1 MTRHEKDD
9 RPGGYAEPA
18 TMQEALARKAD
29 LAGRIEA
36 IQAQLANRD
45 RMVDGRRLD
54 AREYQEWRCRAVH
67 ARGWAAAELRLV
79 KAWIAATNAR
89 AKELARPAADGQPAG
104 APSARGAAVRS
115 VEALA
120 SHAEALERR
129 VAELEAE
136 NARLRKGA
144 A

>member
-79 KAWIAATNAR
+79 KAWIAAANAR
-89 AKELARPAADGQPAG
+89 AKELARPAAG
-104 APSARGAAVRS
+104 APSARGSAVRS